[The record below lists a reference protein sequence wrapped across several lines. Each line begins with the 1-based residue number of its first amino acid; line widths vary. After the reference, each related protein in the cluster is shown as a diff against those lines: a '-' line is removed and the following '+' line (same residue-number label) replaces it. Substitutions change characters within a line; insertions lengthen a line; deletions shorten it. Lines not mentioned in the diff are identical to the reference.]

1 MKKRLSVVLALV
13 MAFSFTAGGVGP
25 VEAGPVRQD
34 IKLDIFGRILDQEPK
49 MGLAYIDENNRTLVP
64 IRLVSES
71 LGHRVAWDQE
81 EKKVLIDDNI
91 YLVIGEKFVVVDGR
105 RLEMDSFARIEA
117 DNRTYVPLR
126 FVSEALGY
134 KVSWNKASRTASI
147 GEKDKLVSNLVET
160 NPADT
165 RREDARREEEVR
177 REEEARRKDR
187 LAREEEK
194 KQDKKDQE
202 KKEQARKDREEEE
215 DREAIETRENME
227 DVRMDF
233 KGDIHSII
241 AGIYAVEVERSY
253 LDQAAPALE
262 TRSQVYLELKTGQK
276 LDLRYDEKV
285 DRFVN
290 FSIQTAGFDLEDIRS
305 SQLVVVAGRE
315 AN

>member
-126 FVSEALGY
+126 FVSEALG
-134 KVSWNKASRTASI
+134 KMNFLKKIIPDFS
-147 GEKDKLVSNLVET
+147 GEL
-160 NPADT
+160 
-165 RREDARREEEVR
+165 
-177 REEEARRKDR
+177 
-187 LAREEEK
+187 
-194 KQDKKDQE
+194 
-202 KKEQARKDREEEE
+202 
-215 DREAIETRENME
+215 
-227 DVRMDF
+227 DF
-233 KGDIHSII
+233 QGNVDWHDSK
-241 AGIYAVEVERSY
+241 
-253 LDQAAPALE
+253 
-262 TRSQVYLELKTGQK
+262 KTGYFTVFSKNMKTIIMKQ
-276 LDLRYDEKV
+276 LRCL
-285 DRFVN
+285 RM
-290 FSIQTAGFDLEDIRS
+290 
-305 SQLVVVAGRE
+305 
-315 AN
+315 